1 MFIILPLAIFL
12 ISIAAIFWLAA
23 RKFVYLKKLAP
34 GIIDNSDVAQE
45 SFWAEFFPE
54 GAQHL
59 KMEKLQGYAAAVL
72 AEFEKL
78 LRRLRL
84 ISLRIDT
91 FMSQL
96 VHKVR
101 KSNAR
106 REETL
111 SKETGAEAEKEV
123 SKPIQINDV
132 KKDLKEEEQRLI
144 IEIAKNPKDAG
155 LYKKLG
161 QIYLKTGDSG
171 DAFESFKKALELD
184 PEDAETKIKLDKISA
199 RLEKSADLAQR

>member
-1 MFIILPLAIFL
+1 MFFLIPLGIFL
-12 ISIAAIFWLAA
+12 ISLFLITWLVA

-34 GIIDNSDVAQE
+34 GVINNSDVTQE
-45 SFWAEFFPE
+45 SFLAEFFPE
-54 GAQHL
+54 MAQHL
-59 KMEKLQGYAAAVL
+59 KMAKLQEYSAAVL

-91 FMSQL
+91 LMSQL
-96 VHKVR
+96 VHRVR

-106 REETL
+106 REEIL
-111 SKETGAEAEKEV
+111 VKETVAEAEKEV
-123 SKPIQINDV
+123 SKPIRISDV

-144 IEIAKNPKDAG
+144 IEIAKNPKDAE

-161 QIYLKTGDSG
+161 QVYLKTREGR
-171 DAFESFKKALELD
+171 DAFESFKKALELN
-184 PEDAETKIKLDKISA
+184 PEDRETKAKLEKIAAKLDK
-199 RLEKSADLAQR
+199 LPE

>member
-1 MFIILPLAIFL
+1 MFFLIPLGIFL
-12 ISIAAIFWLAA
+12 ISLFLITWLVA

-34 GIIDNSDVAQE
+34 GVIDNSDVTQE
-45 SFWAEFFPE
+45 SFLAEFFPE
-54 GAQHL
+54 MAQHL
-59 KMEKLQGYAAAVL
+59 KMAKLQEYSAAVL

-91 FMSQL
+91 LMSQL
-96 VHKVR
+96 VHRVR

-106 REETL
+106 REEIL
-111 SKETGAEAEKEV
+111 VKETVAEAEKEV
-123 SKPIQINDV
+123 SKPIRISDV

-144 IEIAKNPKDAG
+144 IEIAKNPKDAE

-161 QIYLKTGDSG
+161 QVYLKTREGR
-171 DAFESFKKALELD
+171 DAFESFKKALELN
-184 PEDAETKIKLDKISA
+184 PEDRETKAKLEKIAAKLDK
-199 RLEKSADLAQR
+199 LPE

>member
-12 ISIAAIFWLAA
+12 ISIAAIFWLTA

-34 GIIDNSDVAQE
+34 GVIDGSNVAQE
-45 SFWAEFFPE
+45 NFLAEFFPE
-54 GAQHL
+54 VAQHL
-59 KMEKLQGYAAAVL
+59 KMAKLQKYGAAIL

-96 VHKVR
+96 VHRVR

-111 SKETGAEAEKEV
+111 GKETEAEVEKEA
-123 SKPIQINDV
+123 SKPIRVNDV

-144 IEIAKNPKDAG
+144 IEIAKNPKDAE

-161 QIYLKTGDSG
+161 QVYLRTGESG
-171 DAFESFKKALELD
+171 DAFESFKKALELNPD
-184 PEDAETKIKLDKISA
+184 DAETKTKLEKISS
-199 RLEKSADLAQR
+199 RLNKTAE

>member
-1 MFIILPLAIFL
+1 MFIILPLAILL
-12 ISIAAIFWLAA
+12 ISIAAIFWLVA

-34 GIIDNSDVAQE
+34 GVIDNLDIAQE

-54 GAQHL
+54 AAQHL
-59 KMEKLQGYAAAVL
+59 KMAKLQEYGAAIL
-72 AEFEKL
+72 AEFEKF

-96 VHKVR
+96 VHRIR

-111 SKETGAEAEKEV
+111 NKETETEIEKEI
-123 SKPIQINDV
+123 SKPIRANDV

-144 IEIAKNPKDAG
+144 IEIAKNPKDAE

-161 QIYLKTGDSG
+161 QIYLKTREDG
-171 DAFESFKKALELD
+171 DAFESFKKALELN
-184 PEDAETKIKLDKISA
+184 PEDRETKAK
-199 RLEKSADLAQR
+199 LEKIAAKSGKLPE

>member
-1 MFIILPLAIFL
+1 MFFLIPFGIFL
-12 ISIAAIFWLAA
+12 ISLFLIAWLTA

-34 GIIDNSDVAQE
+34 GVIDNLDVVQE

-54 GAQHL
+54 AAQHL
-59 KMEKLQGYAAAVL
+59 KMAKLREYGAAIL

-96 VHKVR
+96 VHRVR

-111 SKETGAEAEKEV
+111 DRETESETEKDI
-123 SKPIQINDV
+123 SKPVRTGDA
-132 KKDLKEEEQRLI
+132 KKQDLKEEEQRLI
-144 IEIAKNPKDAG
+144 IEIAKNPKDAE
-155 LYKKLG
+155 LYKRLG
-161 QIYLKTGDSG
+161 QVYLKTGESG
-171 DAFESFKKALELD
+171 DAFESFKKALELN
-184 PEDAETKIKLDKISA
+184 PEDGETKAK
-199 RLEKSADLAQR
+199 LEKLARKVGNEK

>member
-12 ISIAAIFWLAA
+12 ISIAAIFWLTA

-34 GIIDNSDVAQE
+34 GVIDGSNVAQE
-45 SFWAEFFPE
+45 NFLAEFFPE
-54 GAQHL
+54 VAQHL
-59 KMEKLQGYAAAVL
+59 KMAKLQKYGAAIL

-96 VHKVR
+96 VHRVR

-111 SKETGAEAEKEV
+111 GKETEAEVEKEA
-123 SKPIQINDV
+123 SKPIRVNDV

-144 IEIAKNPKDAG
+144 IEIAKNPKDAE

-161 QIYLKTGDSG
+161 QVYLRTGESG
-171 DAFESFKKALELD
+171 DAFESFKKALELNPD
-184 PEDAETKIKLDKISA
+184 DAETD
-199 RLEKSADLAQR
+199 RKSVV

>member
-23 RKFVYLKKLAP
+23 RKFVYLKKLIP
-34 GIIDNSDVAQE
+34 GVIDGSDVAQE
-45 SFWAEFFPE
+45 SFFVEFLPE
-54 GAQHL
+54 AAQHL
-59 KMEKLQGYAAAVL
+59 KMAKLQGYGAAVL

-91 FMSQL
+91 FLSHL
-96 VHKVR
+96 VHRVR

-111 SKETGAEAEKEV
+111 VKETAAEAENEAN
-123 SKPIQINDV
+123 KPIQANNV

-144 IEIAKNPKDAG
+144 IEIAKNPKDAE

-171 DAFESFKKALELD
+171 DALESFNKALELN
-184 PEDAETKIKLDKISA
+184 PEDGETKAKLEKISA
-199 RLEKSADLAQR
+199 RLNKPTG

>member
-12 ISIAAIFWLAA
+12 ISIAAIFWLTA

-34 GIIDNSDVAQE
+34 GVIDGSNVAQE
-45 SFWAEFFPE
+45 SFLAEFFPE
-54 GAQHL
+54 AAQHL
-59 KMEKLQGYAAAVL
+59 KMAKLQKYGAAIL

-91 FMSQL
+91 FLSQL
-96 VHKVR
+96 VHRVR

-111 SKETGAEAEKEV
+111 GKETEAEVEKEA
-123 SKPIQINDV
+123 SKPIRANDV

-144 IEIAKNPKDAG
+144 IEIAKNPKDAE

-161 QIYLKTGDSG
+161 QVYLRTGESG
-171 DAFESFKKALELD
+171 DAFESFKKALELNPD
-184 PEDAETKIKLDKISA
+184 DAETKAKLEKISSKLDKTV
-199 RLEKSADLAQR
+199 E

>member
-12 ISIAAIFWLAA
+12 ISVAVIFWLAA
-23 RKFVYLKKLAP
+23 RKFIYLKRLTP
-34 GIIDNSDVAQE
+34 GVIDSSDVAQE
-45 SFWAEFFPE
+45 SFFAEFLPE
-54 GAQHL
+54 AAQHL
-59 KMEKLQGYAAAVL
+59 KTAKLQGYGAAIL

-91 FMSQL
+91 FMSHL
-96 VHKVR
+96 VHRVR

-111 SKETGAEAEKEV
+111 VRETAAETEKEI
-123 SKPIQINDV
+123 SKPVRIGDV
-132 KKDLKEEEQRLI
+132 NKDLKEEEQKLI
-144 IEIAKNPKDAG
+144 IEIAKNPKDAE

-161 QIYLKTGDSG
+161 QVYLKTGESG
-171 DAFESFKKALELD
+171 DAFESFKKALELN
-184 PEDAETKIKLDKISA
+184 PEDEGVKAK
-199 RLEKSADLAQR
+199 LEKLARKVENEK

>member
-1 MFIILPLAIFL
+1 MFFLIPFGIFL
-12 ISIAAIFWLAA
+12 VSLFLIAWLTA

-45 SFWAEFFPE
+45 SFLAEFFPE
-54 GAQHL
+54 AAQHL
-59 KMEKLQGYAAAVL
+59 KMAKFQEYGAAIL
-72 AEFEKL
+72 AEFEKF

-96 VHKVR
+96 VHRVR

-111 SKETGAEAEKEV
+111 VRETAAETEKET
-123 SKPIQINDV
+123 SKPIRISDA

-144 IEIAKNPKDAG
+144 IEIAKNPKDAE

-161 QIYLKTGDSG
+161 RVYLKTGESG
-171 DAFESFKKALELD
+171 DAFESFKKALELN
-184 PEDAETKIKLDKISA
+184 PEDREAKAK
-199 RLEKSADLAQR
+199 LEKLAPKVVNEK

>member
-1 MFIILPLAIFL
+1 MFFLIPFGIFL
-12 ISIAAIFWLAA
+12 TSFFLITWLVA

-34 GIIDNSDVAQE
+34 GVIDNLDVAQE
-45 SFWAEFFPE
+45 SFFAEFLPE
-54 GAQHL
+54 AAQHL
-59 KMEKLQGYAAAVL
+59 KMAKLQGYGAAIL

-91 FMSQL
+91 FLSHL
-96 VHKVR
+96 VHRVR

-111 SKETGAEAEKEV
+111 VRETAAEAENEA
-123 SKPIQINDV
+123 SKPIQVNDV

-144 IEIAKNPKDAG
+144 IEIAKNPKDAE
-155 LYKKLG
+155 LYKRLG
-161 QIYLKTGDSG
+161 QVYLKTGESG
-171 DAFESFKKALELD
+171 DAFESFKKALELN
-184 PEDAETKIKLDKISA
+184 PEDAETKAKLEKISA
-199 RLEKSADLAQR
+199 GLKKSPM

>member
-34 GIIDNSDVAQE
+34 GVIDNLDMVQE
-45 SFWAEFFPE
+45 NFWAEFFPE
-54 GAQHL
+54 AAQHL
-59 KMEKLQGYAAAVL
+59 KMAKLREYGAAIL

-91 FMSQL
+91 LMSQL
-96 VHKVR
+96 VHRVR

-111 SKETGAEAEKEV
+111 DRGTESESEKDISRPVRTGDA
-123 SKPIQINDV
+123 
-132 KKDLKEEEQRLI
+132 KKQDLKEEEQKLI
-144 IEIAKNPKDAG
+144 IEIAKNPKDAE
-155 LYKKLG
+155 LYKRLG
-161 QIYLKTGDSG
+161 QVYLKTGESG
-171 DAFESFKKALELD
+171 DAFESFKKALELN
-184 PEDAETKIKLDKISA
+184 PEDGETKAK
-199 RLEKSADLAQR
+199 LEKLALKVGDEK

>member
-34 GIIDNSDVAQE
+34 GVIDNLDMVQE
-45 SFWAEFFPE
+45 NFWAEFFPE
-54 GAQHL
+54 AAQHL
-59 KMEKLQGYAAAVL
+59 KMAKLREYGAAIL
-72 AEFEKL
+72 AEFEKF

-96 VHKVR
+96 VHRVR

-111 SKETGAEAEKEV
+111 VRETESEAEKDIGRPV
-123 SKPIQINDV
+123 RTGDA
-132 KKDLKEEEQRLI
+132 KKQDLKEEEQRLI
-144 IEIAKNPKDAG
+144 IEIAKNPKDAE
-155 LYKKLG
+155 LYKRLG
-161 QIYLKTGDSG
+161 QVYLKTGESG
-171 DAFESFKKALELD
+171 DAFESFKKALELN
-184 PEDAETKIKLDKISA
+184 PEDGEVKAK
-199 RLEKSADLAQR
+199 LEKIAAKLRKLPE

>member
-1 MFIILPLAIFL
+1 MFFLIPFGIFL
-12 ISIAAIFWLAA
+12 ASLFLIAWLAA

-34 GIIDNSDVAQE
+34 GVIDNSNVAQE
-45 SFWAEFFPE
+45 SFLAEFFPE
-54 GAQHL
+54 AAQHL
-59 KMEKLQGYAAAVL
+59 KTAKFQEYGAAIL
-72 AEFEKL
+72 AEFEKF

-96 VHKVR
+96 VHRVR

-111 SKETGAEAEKEV
+111 GKEMEAEVEKDAD
-123 SKPIQINDV
+123 KPIQVNDT

-144 IEIAKNPKDAG
+144 IEIAKNPKDAK

-161 QIYLKTGDSG
+161 QVYLKTGESG
-171 DAFESFKKALELD
+171 DAFESFKKALELNPD
-184 PEDAETKIKLDKISA
+184 DGEIKAK
-199 RLEKSADLAQR
+199 LEKLALKVGNEK

>member
-1 MFIILPLAIFL
+1 MFFLIPFGIFL
-12 ISIAAIFWLAA
+12 VSLFLIAWLAA

-34 GIIDNSDVAQE
+34 GVIDNLDTAQE

-54 GAQHL
+54 AAQHL
-59 KMEKLQGYAAAVL
+59 KMAKLREYGAAIL

-91 FMSQL
+91 LMSQL
-96 VHKVR
+96 VHRVR

-111 SKETGAEAEKEV
+111 GRETESEAEKYIGRPV
-123 SKPIQINDV
+123 RTGDA
-132 KKDLKEEEQRLI
+132 KKQDLKEEEQRLI
-144 IEIAKNPKDAG
+144 IEIAKNPKDAE
-155 LYKKLG
+155 LYKRLG
-161 QIYLKTGDSG
+161 QVYLKTGENG
-171 DAFESFKKALELD
+171 DAFESFKRALELN
-184 PEDAETKIKLDKISA
+184 PEDGEAKTK
-199 RLEKSADLAQR
+199 LEKLALKVVNKE

>member
-1 MFIILPLAIFL
+1 MFFLIPLGIFL
-12 ISIAAIFWLAA
+12 ISLFLITWLVA

-34 GIIDNSDVAQE
+34 GVIDNSDVAQE
-45 SFWAEFFPE
+45 SFLAEFFPE
-54 GAQHL
+54 MAQHL
-59 KMEKLQGYAAAVL
+59 KMAKLREYSAAVL

-91 FMSQL
+91 LMSQL
-96 VHKVR
+96 VHRVR

-106 REETL
+106 REEIL
-111 SKETGAEAEKEV
+111 VKETVAEAEKEV
-123 SKPIQINDV
+123 SKPIRISDV

-144 IEIAKNPKDAG
+144 IEIAKNPKDAE

-161 QIYLKTGDSG
+161 QVYLKTGEDR
-171 DAFESFKKALELD
+171 DASESFKKALELN
-184 PEDAETKIKLDKISA
+184 PEDRETKAK
-199 RLEKSADLAQR
+199 LEKLALRAGNEK